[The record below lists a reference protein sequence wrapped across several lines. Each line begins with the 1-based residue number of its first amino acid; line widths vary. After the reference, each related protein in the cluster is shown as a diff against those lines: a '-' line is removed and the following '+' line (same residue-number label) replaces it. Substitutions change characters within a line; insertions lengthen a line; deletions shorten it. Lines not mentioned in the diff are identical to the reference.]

1 MDYGHNFST
10 AIVTEGDGTAVDGN
24 VIAVIGQD
32 YEYIPLNTATDEH
45 HNLQARDTLQAAIES
60 AEVDKIELLRGS
72 DDPNIIYENT
82 DSNSHVRFFL
92 FFEI

>member
-82 DSNSHVRFFL
+82 DSNSHVSFFI
-92 FFEI
+92 F

>member
-1 MDYGHNFST
+1 M
-10 AIVTEGDGTAVDGN
+10 DGN

-32 YEYIPLNTATDEH
+32 YEYIPLNTDDH

-82 DSNSHVRFFL
+82 DSNSHVSL
-92 FFEI
+92 FFFFFEM